1 MEAYDRLLEKYKEQA
16 ILWSIDDLMGW
27 DTFTSL
33 PVGAV
38 SQRGEQNA
46 VFGKLLHRMATEE
59 EIGRLLNKVEGDR
72 RYDSFTEVQKRN
84 VYLMRREYD
93 VNTKLP
99 EEFVGRWEK
108 QRTITNDAREK
119 ALVKKDW
126 SIFEPEFTTMFD
138 IMVQK
143 SEYLMDVVGVDNLY
157 DVNIDWFEP
166 GMRADYISKVFDE
179 LGAHLPS
186 LIKKYT
192 SASEDVKIDF
202 LKRRVEKETQTKII
216 EALAEFVGYDLKSEN
231 AIGKLGESVHPMKI
245 GRYDDVRITLDY
257 RKEDFLFAS
266 IAFLHESGHA
276 LYSINLNREWMHQP
290 VGGSGG
296 FGVHESQSRFLENM
310 VGLSPEFIRYF
321 LPKLNELTNNQFAD
335 ISIDEFAC
343 AVNHVKPRKIRVASD
358 ELTYDLHII
367 IRFEIERDLFAG
379 KLEVSEIPVVWN
391 ELYEKYLG
399 VTVENDAEG
408 ALQDLHWGV
417 GQFGHFPMY
426 TLGNIFSAQLAKA
439 MTKQIPDWK
448 EQIGRGEAS
457 AVIGWMTQNIHK
469 NGYLYDA
476 PELIEHVTGEKPS
489 TQPLIDYLKDKFSNL
504 YG

>member
-1 MEAYDRLLEKYKEQA
+1 MEAYDKLLEKYRENA
-16 ILWSIDDLMGW
+16 ILGSIYYTMAW
-27 DTFTSL
+27 DTYTSL
-33 PVGAV
+33 PAGAV

-46 VFGKLLHRMATEE
+46 ALGQILHRMETEE
-59 EIGRLLNKVEGDR
+59 EIGRLLNEIEVDT
-72 RYDSFTEVQKRN
+72 RYDAFTKVQKRN

-93 VNTKLP
+93 MNTKLP
-99 EEFVGRWEK
+99 EEFVGRWLK
-108 QRTITNDAREK
+108 QRTITNNAREK

-126 SIFEPEFTTMFD
+126 SIFEPEFKIMFD

-186 LIKKYT
+186 LIKKYA
-192 SASEDVKIDF
+192 SASEDAKIDF

-216 EALAEFVGYDLKSEN
+216 EALAEFVGYDLNSEN
-231 AIGKLGESVHPMKI
+231 AIGKLGESVHPMQF
-245 GRYDDVRITLDY
+245 GSYDDVRIALDY

-276 LYSINLNREWMHQP
+276 LYNINLNREWMHQP

-310 VGLSPEFIRYF
+310 VGLSPEFIGYF
-321 LPKLNELTNNQFAD
+321 LPKLNEITHNQFAD
-335 ISIDEFAC
+335 ISIEEFAC
-343 AVNHVKPRKIRVASD
+343 AVNLVKPRKIRVASD
-358 ELTYDLHII
+358 ELTYNLHII

-379 KLEVSEIPVVWN
+379 KLKVSEIPVVWN

-439 MTKQIPDWK
+439 MTQQIPDWK

-469 NGYLYDA
+469 KGRLYDA
-476 PELIEHVTGEKPS
+476 SELIEHVTGEKIS
-489 TQPLIDYLKDKFSNL
+489 SQPYIDYLKDKFSNL